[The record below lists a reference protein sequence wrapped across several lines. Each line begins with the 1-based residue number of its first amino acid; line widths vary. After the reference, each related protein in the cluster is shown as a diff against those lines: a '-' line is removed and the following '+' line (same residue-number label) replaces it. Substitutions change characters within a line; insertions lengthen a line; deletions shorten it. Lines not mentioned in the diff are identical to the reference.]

1 MLVPYCPFVAPPK
14 VQMAMAKFLRNLTK
28 WRRRGGGG
36 KEEKEVVV
44 TYDEQAF
51 NPERTNSHGR

>member
-1 MLVPYCPFVAPPK
+1 M
-14 VQMAMAKFLRNLTK
+14 
-28 WRRRGGGG
+28 GGGG
-36 KEEKEVVV
+36 GGEEVVV

>member
-1 MLVPYCPFVAPPK
+1 
-14 VQMAMAKFLRNLTK
+14 MAKK
-28 WRRRGGGG
+28 EGGGGGKG